1 MPNYNLLAK
10 PGTVSD
16 VFLTNTID
24 DVTGNGVGNDDAGTT
39 KIRIKAETFAIAFA
53 VQVVET
59 TGDGDTA
66 ATYDHGS
73 MLRARIQIGGYAFS
87 ENVIG
92 LVNMEDSSEYASNG
106 SLTAAGNGDYL
117 MEINYHGSTRAIRG
131 RLMIESTSM
140 NFSKKSPLVAL
151 QLTGYLA
158 LDDQTDNDTKLEK
171 ANS

>member
-1 MPNYNLLAK
+1 MADYNSLAK

-16 VFLTNTID
+16 VFISS
-24 DVTGNGVGNDDAGTT
+24 TGNGIGNDDAAAT

-59 TGDGDTA
+59 TGDGDTE

-92 LVNMEDSSEYASNG
+92 LTNMTVSNTYTAG
-106 SLTAAGNGDYL
+106 AINAAGNGGYL
-117 MEINYHGSTRAIRG
+117 MTVKYHGSTRSISG
-131 RLMIESTSM
+131 RLMIESASM

-158 LDDQTDNDTKLEK
+158 VDTEANAVSLEL
-171 ANS
+171 ANASP

>member
-1 MPNYNLLAK
+1 MADYNSLAK

-16 VFLTNTID
+16 VFLIPID
-24 DVTGNGVGNDDAGTT
+24 GSNGIGNDDAAAT

-59 TGDGDTA
+59 TGDGDSI
-66 ATYDHGS
+66 ATYDHGA
-73 MLRARIQIGGYAFS
+73 MLRARIQLGGYAYS

-92 LVNMEDSSEYASNG
+92 LTNMQVSSTYNSSG
-106 SLTAAGNGDYL
+106 VVTAAANGDYL
-117 MEINYHGSTRAIRG
+117 MEVKYHGSTRAIRG
-131 RLMIESTSM
+131 RLMIESASM

-158 LDDQTDNDTKLEK
+158 LALDQTDADHVLEK
-171 ANS
+171 AN